1 MGGARS
7 ARRGAQR
14 CGGRLRWRGR
24 RGEASTEIEGLGSS
38 LEEIQELAREEGEV
52 NLVQWA
58 DYAQLTDEFTAA
70 TGCTVNTKDGGSS
83 DEMISLMQTGEYDGV
98 SASGNASVRL
108 MTTGDVAPINT
119 EFIPNYADVQEGIK
133 GKDYNSLEG
142 QPYGVPHGRGPN
154 YLMFRNDQVPED
166 TNTWAVI
173 WDDAELAKYKGKIS
187 IYDDSIFIA
196 DAALYL
202 KATQPDLGIEN
213 PYFLD
218 QEQFDAAVALLK
230 KQAAAG
236 LNYWPGDVAKQIAE
250 YTSGDSVV
258 GTAWPYSYLQLTYGR
273 SGRSRDGDQAAGGND
288 RLVGHV
294 DDLLVGAEPELH
306 VPLDEPH
313 DLAGGA
319 GSGRRGLRRG
329 ARQPQGVRAHG
340 QPEPLHRVP
349 RGRRVLV
356 GGRVLLDDPDR
367 GLRRRPRRGLQDPGG
382 MGGRLGGDQGIAS
395 SRCGALGRSI
405 GGPAARRPSASL

>member
-1 MGGARS
+1 MRS
-7 ARRGAQR
+7 KRVVSWAALALLVAALSVVAAG
-14 CGGRLRWRGR
+14 CGGGDDG
-24 RGEASTEIEGLGSS
+24 GEASTEIEGLGTS

-52 NLVQWA
+52 NVVQWA
-58 DYAQLTDEFTAA
+58 NYAQLTDEFAAA

-119 EFIPNYADVQEGIK
+119 DFIPNFADVQEGIK

-166 TNTWAVI
+166 TNSWAVI
-173 WDDAELAKYKGKIS
+173 WDDAELAKYGGKIS

-258 GTAWPYSYLQLTYGR
+258 GTTWPYQYLQLSSADPAVPVTAIKPQEGTTGWSDTWMVSSEAQNPNCMYLWMNHMI
-273 SGRSRDGDQAAGGND
+273 SPEAQAAVAEGFGEAPVN
-288 RLVGHV
+288 LKACELTKNTNHCTEFHA
-294 DDLLVGAEPELH
+294 DDESWWEDVYYWTTPTADCG
-306 VPLDEPH
+306 D
-313 DLAGGA
+313 
-319 GSGRRGLRRG
+319 
-329 ARQPQGVRAHG
+329 
-340 QPEPLHRVP
+340 
-349 RGRRVLV
+349 
-356 GGRVLLDDPDR
+356 DR
-367 GLRRRPRRGLQDPGG
+367 GEVCKTQEDWE
-382 MGGRLGGDQGIAS
+382 
-395 SRCGALGRSI
+395 
-405 GGPAARRPSASL
+405 AAWAEIKG